1 MPCVLLHGMVSLR
14 FLSQVYPYNYAG
26 GRHLR
31 VGAAIAFCT
40 FLFLVGLEPVGVN
53 ENARFGLLITS
64 AAYAMVA
71 GLGFVLYFGILT
83 LLRGWE
89 SITDRWTV
97 GRELLLFSGLF
108 VMVGCVNHAL
118 RPLLYES
125 VSNYDLAALVRSIF
139 DTFKVG
145 LLVLGVVTTINLG
158 HLIRSNEAQAEVVRL
173 LLKKP
178 SHETHTAPSNG
189 ATVIAIGTQN
199 EQVEVLADDV
209 VFFMASGNYV
219 EIRTQKDGVGQRQLL
234 RIAMKAVEEQLP
246 SETDLVRVHRA
257 FIVNTGRI
265 AAVSGNAQGYQLR
278 VNGADREIPVSRSYM
293 SSFNAHMAERHGR

>member
-1 MPCVLLHGMVSLR
+1 MVSLR

-26 GRHLR
+26 GRYLR
-31 VGAAIAFCT
+31 VGAAIATCT

-64 AAYAMVA
+64 GAYALVS
-71 GLGFVLYFGILT
+71 GLGVVAYVGILS

-97 GRELLLFSGLF
+97 GHELLLFSGLF
-108 VMVGCVNHAL
+108 VLVGCVNHAL
-118 RPLLYES
+118 RPLLYEA
-125 VSNYDLAALVRSIF
+125 VSNYDLTALLRSIF

-178 SHETHTAPSNG
+178 LPEMNAIPANEAS
-189 ATVIAIGTQN
+189 VIAIGTQS
-199 EQVEVLADDV
+199 EQVEVLPDEV
-209 VFFMASGNYV
+209 VFLMASGNYV
-219 EIRTQKDGVGQRQLL
+219 EIHTEKDGAGQRHLV
-234 RIAMKAVEEQLP
+234 RAAMKAVEEQLP
-246 SETDLVRVHRA
+246 QGINLIRVHRA

-265 AAVSGNAQGYQLR
+265 AAVSGNAQGYQLQMK
-278 VNGADREIPVSRSYM
+278 GADREIPVSRSYM
-293 SSFNAHMAERHGR
+293 PAFNAHMAERHGR